1 MQCLVIFLLYIH
13 FERNDTSSK
22 KIFSI
27 FSISTTSLLSKNSH
41 NFIDEKNHIKI
52 NLRFKNFFFLFR
64 FLFSRREGAWAKISF
79 VTFLSTFRVSAF

>member
-41 NFIDEKNHIKI
+41 NFIDEKNPIKI
-52 NLRFKNFFFLFR
+52 NLRF
-64 FLFSRREGAWAKISF
+64 
-79 VTFLSTFRVSAF
+79 

>member
-13 FERNDTSSK
+13 FERNDTSSTK

-41 NFIDEKNHIKI
+41 NFIDEKNPIKI
-52 NLRFKNFFFLFR
+52 NLRF
-64 FLFSRREGAWAKISF
+64 
-79 VTFLSTFRVSAF
+79 